1 MDLIFKPQT
10 ITTTKCITEGRTLKE
25 VDHTEPDSADGKA
38 RLGEGEGEESRAGA
52 GLFASSAFICFR
64 SESTQA
70 RPSVGAPV

>member
-38 RLGEGEGEESRAGA
+38 RLGEGEESRAGA